1 MKMLF
6 RFLVLILSASMV
18 FGQSSKLSQDLSGK
32 NPTALL
38 NVIVQFKQVPSE
50 QHHQKVRDRGGVL
63 RSKLDVIKGAQ
74 YSLPASALE
83 TLVGDPDVVY
93 ITPDR
98 PVAASLN
105 YGEPAVNG
113 NISLQYGWD
122 GTGVGIA
129 VIDSGITDHP
139 DLKVPKSSKSRI
151 VYRQS
156 FIPGGTDDLFEHGT
170 HIAGILAG
178 NGANS
183 SGPQYTATFKGI
195 APNARLI
202 NLRVLD
208 ENGQGQDSTV
218 IQAIQEAISLK
229 DTYNIRVINLSLG
242 RPVFESYTLDPLC
255 QAVEAAWQAGIVV
268 VVAAGNNGRDDSLGT
283 NGYATITAP
292 GNDPY
297 VITVGA
303 MKTMGTATR
312 GDDLIASYSS
322 KGPSLIDH
330 IVKPDIVA
338 PGNRIISLLADRSQ
352 LEQGYAENIVA
363 LSHYTVAS
371 TSNSS
376 TSYYR
381 LSGTSMATP
390 MVSGAAALLLQQSP
404 SLMPDQV
411 KAKLMKTASKSFPVS
426 SVATDPG
433 TGISYTS
440 QYDIFTIGAGYLDTW
455 AALNNSDLAAGSVLS
470 PTALYDSDTG
480 TVYVVSD
487 PSAVWG
493 ISPIWEYSIVWGS
506 SVFATK
512 RSAVWGNSAPWGS
525 STAEGF
531 NTIWATKRSAVWGNS
546 GSSAESLNVTIK
558 GEN

>member
-1 MKMLF
+1 MKSLF
-6 RFLVLILSASMV
+6 RFLIFTFTVGLALADPP
-18 FGQSSKLSQDLSGK
+18 KLSKDLARK
-32 NPTALL
+32 DPTALV

-50 QHHQKVRDRGGVL
+50 LQHQKVKDKGGVL
-63 RSKLDVIKGAQ
+63 RSKLDVIRGAQ

-83 TLVGDPDVVY
+83 TLMGDPDVVY

-156 FIPGGTDDLFEHGT
+156 FIPGGTDDAFEHGT

-229 DTYNIRVINLSLG
+229 NTYNIRVINLSLG

-322 KGPSLIDH
+322 KGPSFIDH

-352 LEQGYAENIVA
+352 LEQGYAENLVA
-363 LSHYTVAS
+363 LSYYTVGS
-371 TSNSS
+371 SSNSS
-376 TSYYR
+376 TSYYK

-390 MVSGAAALLLQQSP
+390 MVSGAAALLLQQNP
-404 SLMPDQV
+404 SLTPDQV
-411 KAKLMKTASKSFPVS
+411 KARLMKAASKNFPAS
-426 SVATDPG
+426 SIATDPA
-433 TGISYTS
+433 TGVSYTS

-455 AALNNSDLAAGSVLS
+455 AALNNTDLASGSALS
-470 PTALYDSDTG
+470 PTAMYDSETG
-480 TVYVVSD
+480 TVYVLSD
-487 PSAVWG
+487 SSAIWG
-493 ISPIWEYSIVWGS
+493 ISPVWEYSIIWGN

-512 RSAVWGNSAPWGS
+512 RSAVWGNSAPWGN
-525 STAEGF
+525 STTEGF

-546 GSSAESLNVTIK
+546 SSAESLKVTIR

>member
-1 MKMLF
+1 MKSLF
-6 RFLVLILSASMV
+6 RFLTFMFTVGLA
-18 FGQSSKLSQDLSGK
+18 FANPSKLSKDLTRK
-32 NPTALL
+32 DPTALV
-38 NVIVQFKQVPSE
+38 NAIVQFKQVPSE
-50 QHHQKVRDRGGVL
+50 LQHQKVKDKGGVL

-83 TLVGDPDVVY
+83 TLMGDPDVVY

-156 FIPGGTDDLFEHGT
+156 FIPGGTDDAFEHGT

-322 KGPSLIDH
+322 KGPSFIDH

-352 LEQGYAENIVA
+352 LEQGYAENLVA
-363 LSHYTVAS
+363 LSYYTVGS
-371 TSNSS
+371 SSNSS
-376 TSYYR
+376 TSYYK

-390 MVSGAAALLLQQSP
+390 MVSGAAALLLQQNP
-404 SLMPDQV
+404 SLTPDQV
-411 KAKLMKTASKSFPVS
+411 KARLMKAASKNFPAS
-426 SVATDPG
+426 SIATDPA
-433 TGISYTS
+433 TGVSYTS

-455 AALNNSDLAAGSVLS
+455 AALNNTDLASGSALS
-470 PTALYDSDTG
+470 PTAMYDSETG
-480 TVYVVSD
+480 TVYVLSD
-487 PSAVWG
+487 SSAIWG
-493 ISPIWEYSIVWGS
+493 ISPVWEYSIIWGN

-512 RSAVWGNSAPWGS
+512 RSAVWGNSAPWGN
-525 STAEGF
+525 STTEDF
-531 NTIWATKRSAVWGNS
+531 NSIWATKRNAVWGNS
-546 GSSAESLNVTIK
+546 SSAESLKVTIR